1 MTDAKETPTQEPL
14 SVVQMASDFQAALM
28 VENDRGERP
37 PDETE
42 FFPLRLASESLDL
55 VTIRHHPQDLAAD
68 GYVRPGHLVR
78 SYVEGE
84 ITGPMTLPI
93 VQYLLAAVTGANEK
107 RARGN
112 GAAFLSGLMDRRILP
127 AGSNIHSI
135 LDAVPRPLRSFSMVR
150 RFVDEPVWTAY
161 AGLKMTELELG
172 VDAVAGGRFRGRW
185 IGRHRTTRAGVSV
198 EALSPLPA
206 IGLVP
211 GSTHVTI
218 RPEGA
223 VAPFGNEKLLLTGW
237 QLRLLR
243 SGMRPIFS
251 LGTDGPRLIS
261 DGLLA
266 ISGGMTILANA
277 SALAVVAEL
286 SGPSALM
293 VIQFRLDDGAGGA
306 VIFDLPRVRITAH
319 HLGVSGAAQPA
330 QLRLQF
336 EAEPPSQSQP
346 SLRVAF
352 TDAPAEERV

>member
-1 MTDAKETPTQEPL
+1 MTAAQKNPMQESP
-14 SVVQMASDFQAALM
+14 SVVQMASDFQAALAA
-28 VENDRGERP
+28 ENDRGDRP
-37 PDETE
+37 ANETD

-68 GYVRPGHLVR
+68 GYVRPGRLVR
-78 SYVEGE
+78 SHVEGE
-84 ITGPMTLPI
+84 ITGPMTVPM
-93 VQYLLAAVTGANEK
+93 VRYLLAAITGASDEQ
-107 RARGN
+107 ARGN
-112 GAAFLSGLMDRRILP
+112 SAAFLSALMDRRILP

-135 LDAVPRPLRSFSMVR
+135 LDAVPRSLRSFSLVR
-150 RFVDEPVWTAY
+150 RFADEPVWTAY
-161 AGLKMTELELG
+161 TGLKMTELELG

-185 IGRHRTTRAGVSV
+185 IGRHRTTRAGISV
-198 EALSPLPA
+198 GALSLEPA
-206 IGLVP
+206 VGLTP
-211 GSTHVTI
+211 ESTHLTI

-223 VAPFGNEKLLLTGW
+223 AVPLGNEKLLLTGW
-237 QLRLLR
+237 QLRLQR

-277 SALAVVAEL
+277 AAVAVAAEL
-286 SGPSALM
+286 SGPSPLM
-293 VIQFRLDDGAGGA
+293 MIQFRLDDGAGRA

-319 HLGVSGAAQPA
+319 HLGVPGAAQPA

-336 EAEPPSQSQP
+336 AAEAPSPSQP

-352 TDAPAEERV
+352 AGAPAEEQV